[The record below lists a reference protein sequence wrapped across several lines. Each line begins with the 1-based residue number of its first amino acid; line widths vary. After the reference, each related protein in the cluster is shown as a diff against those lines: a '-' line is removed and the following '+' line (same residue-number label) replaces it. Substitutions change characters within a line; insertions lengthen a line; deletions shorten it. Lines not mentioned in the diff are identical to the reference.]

1 MFGVA
6 SGVWIGVVDPYTGSG
21 ADLKRE
27 DRPMPV
33 ERSAATPSA
42 LSNTGAYASSSG
54 QLRLYEADGDALMLS
69 SGLAQ
74 RGDRISVLPEAPTL
88 LDKSGR
94 VRILWGQ
101 QMIPDLLAGRY
112 RAVVCG
118 VNAEDNSHG
127 VIAQIVD
134 LTQTSQWTAKTVTS
148 YAKMFTE
155 AIGIHAADDRE
166 PYILKYDLDSVL
178 VLALLR
184 PKGRDH
190 FTLDDLSRGFR
201 TVVKMLQG
209 RRERVPVATVSFL
222 NARANRLIES
232 EKSAKEPSLES
243 VLKTMYEA
251 GFRGD
256 LYPPPRAW
264 SVGSIGVY
272 PSYPFPEGLERMR
285 SGGH

>member
-1 MFGVA
+1 MA
-6 SGVWIGVVDPYTGSG
+6 THEPVV
-21 ADLKRE
+21 
-27 DRPMPV
+27 
-33 ERSAATPSA
+33 
-42 LSNTGAYASSSG
+42 
-54 QLRLYEADGDALMLS
+54 RLYEGEGDALMAKGPAHTEHLK
-69 SGLAQ
+69 L
-74 RGDRISVLPEAPTL
+74 LPEAPTMV
-88 LDKSGR
+88 DKAGR
-94 VRILWGQ
+94 IRLLWGQ

-118 VNAEDNSHG
+118 VNSEDNSHG

-148 YAKMFTE
+148 YAKMFSE
-155 AIGIHAADDRE
+155 AINVHAADDRE
-166 PYILKYDLDSVL
+166 PYVLKYDLDSL
-178 VLALLR
+178 LILAMLR

-209 RRERVPVATVSFL
+209 RRERLPVASVSFL

-232 EKSAKEPSLES
+232 EKSQREPSFEA
-243 VLKTMYEA
+243 VLRTMYDA

-256 LYPPPRAW
+256 VYSAPRMW
-264 SVGSIGVY
+264 SAGHVGVF